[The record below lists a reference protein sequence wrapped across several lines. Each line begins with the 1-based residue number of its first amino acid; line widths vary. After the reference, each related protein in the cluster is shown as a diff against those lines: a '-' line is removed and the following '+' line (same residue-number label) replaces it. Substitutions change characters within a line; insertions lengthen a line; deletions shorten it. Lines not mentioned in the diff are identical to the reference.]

1 MKIKKTAAEPSNEY
15 PYFSTNRYY
24 SGWST
29 IWPQLRPQ
37 HFTPF
42 VKWDARKIPH
52 IYLYLKTPFYRLKN
66 NGEWNPKADLT
77 ISKRSWKRLVRKL
90 PNVQLLPK
98 ISLSSW
104 RCEMF
109 SSTEMGFRMSKNWEN
124 RYVQRWQSAFET
136 FKTFLKIGTNAEV
149 RCGLE
154 K

>member
-52 IYLYLKTPFYRLKN
+52 IYLYLKTPFYHLKN

-98 ISLSSW
+98 F
-104 RCEMF
+104 RCLPDAAKCSAAPKWDLECRR
-109 SSTEMGFRMSKNWEN
+109 TEKTVMYRE
-124 RYVQRWQSAFET
+124 WQSAFET